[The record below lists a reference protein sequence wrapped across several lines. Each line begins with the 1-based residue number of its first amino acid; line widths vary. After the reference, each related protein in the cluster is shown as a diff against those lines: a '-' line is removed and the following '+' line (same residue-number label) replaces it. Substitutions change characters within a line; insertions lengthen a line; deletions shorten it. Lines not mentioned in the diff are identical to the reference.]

1 MKFSNRV
8 DVAAP
13 AEFVFDQLADFA
25 TFERAALRKGIS
37 LRRLD
42 TLKVPGAGMSWD
54 IGFKLRGRPRQLI
67 ADIRHFERPERLDY
81 EGTSQGFQLTLTLGL
96 MALSKTRT
104 RLNTGLEIRPRT
116 LGARLLLQS
125 AKLGRSNLERRFD
138 ERVQGFAREIEL
150 RVAQA

>member
-13 AEFVFDQLADFA
+13 AAFVFDQLADF
-25 TFERAALRKGIS
+25 TSFERMALRKGIS

-42 TLKVPGAGMSWD
+42 TLKAPGAGMSWD

-67 ADIRHFERPERLDY
+67 ADIRRYERPQELDY
-81 EGTSQGFQLTLTLGL
+81 EGTSQGFQLMLTLAL
-96 MALSKTRT
+96 MELSKSRT
-104 RLNTGLEIRPRT
+104 RLTTGLELRPRT

-125 AKLGRSNLERRFD
+125 AKLGRASLDRRFD
-138 ERVQGFAREIEL
+138 ARVEAFARDIET
-150 RVAQA
+150 RAAQA